1 MKEFNGFYPTYNPLK
16 DEEKRKIRK
25 ASNLIGTAFIV
36 LWLIPD
42 FLNSIYSDVV
52 TKIIGFTP
60 EVSAVISDPAFILL
74 LQTFYSIIMF
84 TLPFLILPVGT
95 GKRISELALIKKP
108 KGSLFAA
115 FVLIGVGV
123 SAFANLLTNRIA
135 MVFETVG
142 IEFLSPD
149 ITYPE
154 GIFGMA
160 LSYIAIAVTPALV
173 EEFATRGMVMGT
185 ARQYGELFG
194 LITSATFF
202 ALMHGNL
209 VQIPFAFMMGLVIG
223 FAVIKTGSVVTGMV
237 IHFLN
242 NAISVSMTYLLA
254 NVESILLQGII
265 SIGYLAFCVV
275 LLLIGIFYAQNKEK
289 DVWKLSEGD
298 SLLSEGEKFKT
309 FFLSPTVI
317 VAIGLT
323 VIDCINMINI
333 R

>member
-194 LITSATFF
+194 LVTSATFF

-265 SIGYLAFCVV
+265 SVGYLAFCVV
-275 LLLIGIFYAQNKEK
+275 LLLMGVFYAQNKEK